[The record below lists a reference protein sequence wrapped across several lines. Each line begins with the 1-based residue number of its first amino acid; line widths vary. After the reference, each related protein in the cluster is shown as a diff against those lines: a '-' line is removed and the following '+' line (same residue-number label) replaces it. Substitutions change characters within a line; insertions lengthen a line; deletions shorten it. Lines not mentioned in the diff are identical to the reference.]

1 MNKYFGKKD
10 DSTEFSF
17 ELGLAIDTKGWI
29 LMSGPRPTP
38 EHIATNGGEWVL
50 ADTLPDTI

>member
-1 MNKYFGKKD
+1 MNKYYGKKD

-17 ELGLAIDTKGWI
+17 ESGLAIDTKGWI

-38 EHIATNGGEWVL
+38 EHIATEGGEWVL
-50 ADTLPDTI
+50 TDTLPDTI